1 MKPRFKNIY
10 SLMYCLIFD
19 LLIYEKYT
27 KKTNVMINF
36 LEEKI
41 EIEAVIY
48 ICTQSESKTPR
59 TRLDKD

>member
-1 MKPRFKNIY
+1 
-10 SLMYCLIFD
+10 
-19 LLIYEKYT
+19 
-27 KKTNVMINF
+27 MINF

-59 TRLDKD
+59 TRLDQD